1 MMNYNP
7 HDCFMIDLSQFS
19 SEDQLAKFIID
30 MKLDFNPDE
39 FNAPNLWLGRLGHF
53 SVGPMTKIW
62 FNRKNLVWFAYQDN
76 EGQKFSN
83 EYTIFLSSMQ
93 PLTFGDLSPMDK
105 DENEIF
111 DEVSEFSVDSI
122 LDKINKS
129 GFNSL
134 TEKEVEFLE
143 KRAK

>member
-1 MMNYNP
+1 
-7 HDCFMIDLSQFS
+7 MIDLSQFS

-30 MKLDFNPDE
+30 MKLDFNLDE
-39 FNAPNLWLGRLGHF
+39 FNAPNLWLARLGHF

>member
-1 MMNYNP
+1 MIYNP
-7 HDCFMIDLSQFS
+7 HDCFMIDLRQFS
-19 SEDQLAKFIID
+19 SEDQLSKFIID
-30 MKLDFNPDE
+30 MKLDFNPGE
-39 FNAPNLWLGRLGHF
+39 FNAPNLWLGKLGHF
-53 SVGPMTKIW
+53 SVGPITKIW

-111 DEVSEFSVDSI
+111 DEVSDFSIDSI
-122 LDKINKS
+122 LDKINRS

>member
-1 MMNYNP
+1 MIYNP

-30 MKLDFNPDE
+30 MKLDFNLDE
-39 FNAPNLWLGRLGHF
+39 FNAPNLWLARLGHF

>member
-1 MMNYNP
+1 MIYNP

>member
-1 MMNYNP
+1 MTYNP
-7 HDCFMIDLSQFS
+7 HDCFMIDLTQFS
-19 SEDQLAKFIID
+19 SEGQLAKFIID

-39 FNAPNLWLGRLGHF
+39 FNAPNLWLGKLGHF

-76 EGQKFSN
+76 EGQKFSV
-83 EYTIFLSSMQ
+83 EYLSFLTNMESIQ
-93 PLTFGDLSPMDK
+93 PGDISPMDK

-111 DEVSEFSVDSI
+111 DEVTDFNIDSI
-122 LDKINKS
+122 LDKINAS

>member
-1 MMNYNP
+1 MIYNP

-30 MKLDFNPDE
+30 MKLDFNLDE
-39 FNAPNLWLGRLGHF
+39 FNAPNLWLARLGHF

-111 DEVSEFSVDSI
+111 DEVTDFNIDSI
-122 LDKINKS
+122 LDKINAS

-134 TEKEVEFLE
+134 TEKEVEFD
-143 KRAK
+143 

>member
-1 MMNYNP
+1 
-7 HDCFMIDLSQFS
+7 
-19 SEDQLAKFIID
+19 
-30 MKLDFNPDE
+30 
-39 FNAPNLWLGRLGHF
+39 
-53 SVGPMTKIW
+53 MTKIW